1 MSSLPSISE
10 EQIELF
16 LSLKTPRDVASL
28 LEIEYGRLVYHLYKV
43 QDESKYKTFEIP
55 KKSGG
60 IRAISAPIS
69 ALKLI
74 QQKLAEILLQVYK
87 PKPSVFGY
95 VLNKNIVLN
104 ARKHK
109 RAKYILNV
117 DLENYFPSINF
128 GRVRGLFIGKPYN
141 LPPAAATVLA
151 QICCHKNMLPQ
162 GAPTSPIV
170 SNMICGQM
178 DSQLQHLAMN
188 HKCFYT
194 RYADDITFSTFLKEF
209 PPEIASFVS
218 LTDVELGEE
227 LKTIIASNG
236 FEVNYRKVR
245 LQPRYRRQEVTGLIV
260 NKFPNVRRKY
270 IRQVRGMLFA
280 WEKYG
285 ITDAEKEYF
294 IKHDDKHRNPK
305 LELPSFRQVIKG
317 KIGFVGMVKG
327 RDDLIYLKLIN
338 KYRSLNARD
347 KGVPRLTTTI
357 LQDIDKPYLFVEGK
371 TDRLILIN
379 AWNKLYDNSPME
391 FIVAESDTK
400 PRLPGGS
407 GGAGSVQLLLNAH
420 RASDPH
426 IRIGLFDRDE
436 EGKKE
441 YGNLQK
447 DFVANESE
455 DWKISNMRN
464 AAGFLLPIP
473 DGKEDYAYYQNL
485 SIEFYF
491 SESVLSSKTEK
502 GKGLV
507 FEFPPVTIKG
517 TKLPDHEQKKIL
529 ETRNIKSGKTE
540 FATDIVPHLEVKE
553 FEAFKPL
560 FEKLIALI
568 EEIQSA
574 PST

>member
-1 MSSLPSISE
+1 MLLLSSTPE
-10 EQIELF
+10 KQIELF
-16 LSLKTPRDVASL
+16 FSLKTPRDIASL
-28 LEIEYGRLVYHLYKV
+28 LEIEYGRLVYHLHKV
-43 QDESKYKTFEIP
+43 PDASKYKTFEIP

-60 IRAISAPIS
+60 IREISAPIT

-74 QQKLAEILLQVYK
+74 QQKLAEILLRVYK

-104 ARKHK
+104 AQKHK
-109 RAKYILNV
+109 RAKFILNV

-151 QICCHKNMLPQ
+151 QICCHKNILPQ

-170 SNMICGQM
+170 SNMICAQM

-188 HKCFYT
+188 YKCFYT

-209 PPEIASFVS
+209 PSEIASFIS
-218 LTDVELGEE
+218 LTDVNLGEE
-227 LKTIIASNG
+227 LKTIIVSNG
-236 FEVNYRKVR
+236 FEVNYKKAR

-260 NKFPNVRRKY
+260 NKFPNVRRKFV
-270 IRQVRGMLFA
+270 RQVRGMLFA

-294 IKHDDKHRNPK
+294 IKHDNKYRNPK
-305 LELPSFRQVIKG
+305 LDLPSFRQIIKG
-317 KIGFVGMVKG
+317 KIGFLGMVKG

-371 TDRLILIN
+371 TDKLILIN

-391 FIVAESDTK
+391 FIIAESDTK
-400 PRLPGGS
+400 HRSPGGS

-420 RASDPH
+420 MSTDPH
-426 IRIGLFDRDE
+426 VRIGLFDRDE
-436 EGKKE
+436 EGRKE
-441 YGNLQK
+441 YGKLQS
-447 DFVANESE
+447 DFLANESG
-455 DWKISNMRN
+455 DSKISNMRN

-473 DGKEDYAYYQNL
+473 DGKEKYAYYQNL

-491 SESVLSSKTEK
+491 SESILSSKTEK
-502 GKGLV
+502 GKGLI

-517 TKLPDHEQKKIL
+517 TKLPDNEQKQIL

-540 FATDIVPHLEVKE
+540 FAANIVPRLESKE